1 MWFFHLLQ
9 AYTTNFDPPSLNII
23 IKFDFCQASKQAA
36 AGTVEAEGSNVR
48 GESVIQP
55 SPSYSYSY
63 GWENSL
69 PLSKQPAEREREST
83 DWKKKC

>member
-48 GESVIQP
+48 GERQSQSVIQP
-55 SPSYSYSY
+55 SPSYSY

-83 DWKKKC
+83 D